1 MGRSITHNSHH
12 SRCVNYCNR
21 AGGEVNVSELAASYC
36 LAVAASCGLAVGL
49 GRASKT
55 VPMLKGL
62 PPALVSY
69 LAVAAAGCSNIAFSR
84 QKELREG
91 APVTDEAGKVQ
102 GKSITAGRSVV
113 LQTVLSRGIFIPM
126 PVLILPHA
134 IMQGLARVR
143 MVPKNPRLKLGLEV
157 RVPVRWASF
166 A

>member
-1 MGRSITHNSHH
+1 M
-12 SRCVNYCNR
+12 
-21 AGGEVNVSELAASYC
+21 SELAASYC

-69 LAVAAAGCSNIAFSR
+69 VAVAAAGCSNIAFSR

-91 APVTDEAGKVQ
+91 APVTDETGRVH
-102 GKSITAGRSVV
+102 GNSITAGRSVV
-113 LQTVLSRGIFIPM
+113 LQTVLSRGMFIPM
-126 PVLILPHA
+126 PVLLLPHA
-134 IMQGLARVR
+134 IMQGLARLR

-157 RVPVRWASF
+157 RER
-166 A
+166 